1 MPKITRRE
9 FMRYC
14 TIVGGTIGLSGTG
27 LLKLDKLLASESG
40 APVVWLQGACCTGC
54 STSLLNSIYYAT
66 IDDLLLNTLDLEYH
80 PTVMAAAGDLAV
92 SAAEAAYAAKNYVL
106 VVEGAIPS
114 NPNADYCHIWEG
126 MTMFHAV
133 KQFAQNAAYIL
144 AVGTCAA
151 FGGIPGGTPNPSN
164 AKGVESVLGSAQ
176 RSKLI
181 NIPGCPS
188 HPDWIVGTIAN
199 LLASGKLPKLDSH
212 RRPRQYFGK
221 IVHSECLNKVRDKA
235 SILSEAGCL
244 KELGCR
250 GQFTGSDCPKRLW
263 NSAAMGQYGVNW
275 CVAARNPCQGCT
287 EPDFPDGQSP
297 FYEMEK
303 RKAFIE

>member
-14 TIVGGTIGLSGTG
+14 TIAGGTIGLSGTG

-40 APVVWLQGACCTGC
+40 APVVWLQGSSCTGC

-80 PTVMAAAGDLAV
+80 PTVMAAGGNLAV
-92 SAAEAAYAAKNYVL
+92 GAAETAYAAKNYVL

-114 NPNADYCHIWEG
+114 GPNADYCHIWEG
-126 MTMFHAV
+126 MTILQAV
-133 KQFAQNAAYIL
+133 RKYAQNAAYIL

-151 FGGIPGGTPNPSN
+151 FGGIPAGTPNPSRAN
-164 AKGVESVLGSAQ
+164 SVKSVLGGAQ
-176 RSKLI
+176 ISKLI

-188 HPDWIVGTIAN
+188 HPDWVVGTIAN
-199 LLASGKLPKLDSH
+199 LLASGNLPIMDGY
-212 RRPRQYFGK
+212 RRPKQYFGTV
-221 IVHSECLNKVRDKA
+221 VHSGCLNKSQDKA
-235 SILSEAGCL
+235 HILSEPGCL

-250 GQFTGSDCPKRLW
+250 GQFTRSDCPKRLW
-263 NSAAMGQYGVNW
+263 NSGAAGEPGVNW
-275 CVAARNPCQGCT
+275 CVAARNPCHGCT
-287 EPDFPDGQSP
+287 EPDFPDGLSP
-297 FYEMEK
+297 FYEMEGMK
-303 RKAFIE
+303 PFIE